1 MQKKYMIPKTISV
14 ERNIFT
20 ENYVT
25 GKQVLNIGVG
35 GAIIDKELK
44 EVFLKSDITNT
55 FHTRLSTNAKSI
67 TNLEIE
73 QDNIDKFQQSVPG
86 RYIKGD
92 ITDPNL
98 LNIINE
104 KFELI
109 VFTEI
114 IEHID
119 CYRVALQNL
128 HKLLSPNG
136 EVLISTINAYNP
148 FSIIKLLFRYESNH
162 IEHTAYFSYLTLKRL
177 LYMNGFTISKFYFAY
192 DQKGGIFKRIVKGL
206 QIKLFPQFSQGIL
219 LVARPKQ
226 ESDSL
231 IPNYYTD

>member
-1 MQKKYMIPKTISV
+1 MQKKYMIPKTIAV
-14 ERNIFT
+14 ERNVFT

-25 GKQVLNIGVG
+25 GKKILNIGVG
-35 GAIIDKELK
+35 GAIIDRELK

-55 FHTRLSTNAKSI
+55 FHTRLSANAQSI

-73 QDNIDKFQQSVPG
+73 QDNIDKFQASVPG
-86 RYIKGD
+86 KYIKGD
-92 ITDPNL
+92 ITDPSL
-98 LNIINE
+98 PDLIND

-119 CYRVALQNL
+119 SYRVALQNL
-128 HKLLSPNG
+128 QKLLLPNG

-148 FSIIKLLFRYESNH
+148 FSILKLLFRYESNH

-177 LYMNGFTISKFYFAY
+177 LYMNGFIIQEFYFAY
-192 DQKGGIFKRIVKGL
+192 DEKNEFYKRLIKLV
-206 QIKLFPQFSQGIL
+206 QQKLFPQLSQGIL
-219 LVARPKQ
+219 LVARKKQ
-226 ESDSL
+226 KEDSL
-231 IPNYYTD
+231 TQNYYTD